1 MKKIIKLL
9 IITVI
14 SLTLISCSNKDKL
27 TLYRDTTFNVG
38 FNTPFTLM
46 LYTESQEKFD
56 EYFEIMQETVREYND
71 LFDIYNNYPGI
82 NNIKTIN
89 DNAGIEKVEVDPLII
104 ELLLESKKYSDLT
117 NDLFNPTLGS
127 VLTIWHDAR
136 EEGKSLNEIGE
147 YGKSP
152 SQEILE
158 EARAH
163 VGWQFVEIDEVNNTV
178 YINNPKTSLD
188 VGAIAK
194 GWAVERVANKME
206 DLGIEYGIVNG
217 GGNVRLIGS
226 KYNEGPWSVGVTNPD
241 STKDESIMSLHFAE
255 DMSVVTSG
263 DYERYFIDE
272 DKNQQHHLIS
282 PITLQPTRES
292 RSVTITIKDSGV
304 ADVLSTAFSMLNL
317 EDAKELENKLNYES
331 LGLIFV
337 KNEKEENDFGYN
349 YLEKDGKHIYYND
362 KIKDHTK

>member
-9 IITVI
+9 IITVV
-14 SLTLISCSNKDKL
+14 SLSLISCNNKSKL
-27 TLYRDTTFNVG
+27 TMYRDTTFTVG

-46 LYTESQEKFD
+46 IFTDSQEKFD
-56 EYFEIMQETVREYND
+56 EYFTIMQETVKEYND
-71 LFDIYNNYPGI
+71 LFDIYNTYPDI

-89 DNAGIEKVEVDPLII
+89 DKAGIEKVEVDPLII
-104 ELLLESKKYSDLT
+104 ELLIESKKYSEMT
-117 NDLFNPTLGS
+117 NNLFDPTLGS

-136 EEGKSLNEIGE
+136 ERGKALNEVGE

-152 SQEILE
+152 DQEVLE
-158 EARAH
+158 AAREH
-163 VGWQFVEIDEVNNTV
+163 IGWEFIEIDENLNTV

-194 GWAVERVANKME
+194 GWAVERVATKLE
-206 DLGIEYGIVNG
+206 DLGVEYGIVNG

-241 STKDESIMSLHFAE
+241 STRDESLMSLQFEE

-272 DKNQQHHLIS
+272 NKKQQHHLIS

-317 EDAKELENKLNYES
+317 EDAKALEDELKYES

-362 KIKDHTK
+362 QIKNHTK